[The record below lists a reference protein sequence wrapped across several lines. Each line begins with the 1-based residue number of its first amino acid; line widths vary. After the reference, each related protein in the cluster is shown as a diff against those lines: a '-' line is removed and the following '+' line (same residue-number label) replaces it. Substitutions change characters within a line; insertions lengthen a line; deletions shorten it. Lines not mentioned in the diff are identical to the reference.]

1 MALEAKNLTTAE
13 LLDEARAMKR
23 RGYRFVTLSC
33 VDLGEALDLIYHFD
47 KELQMLH
54 VRLTVAKGE
63 SVPSI
68 SGVYFAALLIENET
82 QDHFGVTFDGLV
94 LDFGGRLYL
103 EEEVEKYPFCKV
115 SMEKKESA
123 REEA

>member
-1 MALEAKNLTTAE
+1 M
-13 LLDEARAMKR
+13 
-23 RGYRFVTLSC
+23 S
-33 VDLGEALDLIYHFD
+33 
-47 KELQMLH
+47 
-54 VRLTVAKGE
+54 
-63 SVPSI
+63 SI

-115 SMEKKESA
+115 SMEKKESV
-123 REEA
+123 REGA